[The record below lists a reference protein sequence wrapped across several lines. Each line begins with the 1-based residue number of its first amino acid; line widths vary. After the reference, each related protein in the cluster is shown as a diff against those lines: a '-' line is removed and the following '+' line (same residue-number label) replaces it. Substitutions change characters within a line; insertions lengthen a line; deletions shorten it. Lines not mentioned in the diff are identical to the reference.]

1 MGCMHCARGSAGL
14 LCIGQQSAWLRA
26 TLVSFVRARKER
38 IRIRPPRA
46 PGPRPH
52 ATRHTP
58 DACRPLRLGAA
69 SILHTHGTHNTH
81 TENFY
86 KTQHLVLGVV
96 SCNPCSFI
104 FIPCSYNPA
113 PAFESTSW
121 RTQHQHPTPTPKAKA
136 QEPKD
141 RRTPVLDGPPTHQ
154 HQHQHQHR
162 HRFA

>member
-38 IRIRPPRA
+38 IRIRPPR
-46 PGPRPH
+46 GRDHTPH
-52 ATRHTP
+52 ATRRMP
-58 DACRPLRLGAA
+58 AGRSASEPPLF
-69 SILHTHGTHNTH
+69 HTHTHTTH

-86 KTQHLVLGVV
+86 KTQYLVLGVV

-104 FIPCSYNPA
+104 FIPCNYNPA

-121 RTQHQHPTPTPKAKA
+121 RTQHPTPKAKA

-162 HRFA
+162 LRFA